1 MKLND
6 LTSNYE
12 TRIARVNRWLEE
24 TYGFKVYDKVSLE
37 ELYKVKADLDTQ
49 RENLKLSLPFN
60 SYHQNPE
67 YAKNILLSEAVV
79 LMIGQIDN
87 AELVEATL
95 TIDVDPGT
103 ATRAEKVCAD
113 NNVTCG
119 MEDGKFV
126 MKGEERDILRV
137 CYKMRWPANIYQ
149 GKIKQESVQEDH
161 TDQPTEVVKE
171 QDELEQAEVILAS
184 KQLVDEIQQIIEKLG
199 KMQNDELGAIVDQM
213 TYQHGADTAVSFNDA
228 VSSSLENL
236 LTLAKETK
244 ESLNNEVLKLQGEV
258 PASDMSSAGDE
269 EETSIDDQMDD
280 EEIEPADSDI
290 STDGDEAA
298 SGPEEEPLG
307 RAKKS

>member
-87 AELVEATL
+87 
-95 TIDVDPGT
+95 
-103 ATRAEKVCAD
+103 
-113 NNVTCG
+113 
-119 MEDGKFV
+119 
-126 MKGEERDILRV
+126 
-137 CYKMRWPANIYQ
+137 
-149 GKIKQESVQEDH
+149 QESVQKDH
-161 TDQPTEVVKE
+161 TNQPTEVVKE

-184 KQLVDEIQQIIEKLG
+184 KQLVDEVQQIIEKLG

>member
-37 ELYKVKADLDTQ
+37 ELYKAKADLDAQ

-60 SYHQNPE
+60 SYHEHPE

-79 LMIGQIDN
+79 LMIGQIPD
-87 AELVEATL
+87 EE
-95 TIDVDPGT
+95 I
-103 ATRAEKVCAD
+103 EKMQGHDDSQGHEQPAV
-113 NNVTCG
+113 VSMKP
-119 MEDGKFV
+119 MES
-126 MKGEERDILRV
+126 EE
-137 CYKMRWPANIYQ
+137 
-149 GKIKQESVQEDH
+149 
-161 TDQPTEVVKE
+161 TEVVKE

-213 TYQHGADTAVSFNDA
+213 TYQNGADTAVAFNDA
-228 VSSSLENL
+228 ISSSLENL
-236 LTLAKETK
+236 LSLAKETK
-244 ESLNNEVLKLQGEV
+244 EQMNNEVLKLQGET
-258 PASDMSSAGDE
+258 PASDMASAGDDE
-269 EETSIDDQMDD
+269 EDSSIDDQMDD
-280 EEIEPADSDI
+280 QEVEPADSDI
-290 STDGDEAA
+290 STDGDESA

>member
-87 AELVEATL
+87 
-95 TIDVDPGT
+95 
-103 ATRAEKVCAD
+103 
-113 NNVTCG
+113 
-119 MEDGKFV
+119 
-126 MKGEERDILRV
+126 
-137 CYKMRWPANIYQ
+137 
-149 GKIKQESVQEDH
+149 QESVQEDH
-161 TDQPTEVVKE
+161 TNQPTEVVKE

-184 KQLVDEIQQIIEKLG
+184 KQLVDEVQQIIEKLG

>member
-24 TYGFKVYDKVSLE
+24 TYGFKVYDKVALE
-37 ELYKVKADLDTQ
+37 ELYKAKADLDAQ

-60 SYHQNPE
+60 SYHEHPE

-79 LMIGQIDN
+79 LMIGQIPD
-87 AELVEATL
+87 EE
-95 TIDVDPGT
+95 I
-103 ATRAEKVCAD
+103 EKMQGHDDSQGHEQPAV
-113 NNVTCG
+113 VSMKP
-119 MEDGKFV
+119 MES
-126 MKGEERDILRV
+126 EE
-137 CYKMRWPANIYQ
+137 
-149 GKIKQESVQEDH
+149 
-161 TDQPTEVVKE
+161 TEVVKE

-213 TYQHGADTAVSFNDA
+213 TYQNGADTAVAFNDA
-228 VSSSLENL
+228 ISSSLENL
-236 LTLAKETK
+236 LSLAKETK
-244 ESLNNEVLKLQGEV
+244 EQMNNEVLKLQGET
-258 PASDMSSAGDE
+258 PASDMASAGDDE
-269 EETSIDDQMDD
+269 EDSSIDDQMDD
-280 EEIEPADSDI
+280 QEVEPADSDI

>member
-37 ELYKVKADLDTQ
+37 ELYKAKADLDAQ

-60 SYHQNPE
+60 SYHEHPE

-79 LMIGQIDN
+79 LMIGQIPD
-87 AELVEATL
+87 EE
-95 TIDVDPGT
+95 I
-103 ATRAEKVCAD
+103 EKMQGHDDSQGHEQPAV
-113 NNVTCG
+113 VSMKP
-119 MEDGKFV
+119 MES
-126 MKGEERDILRV
+126 EE
-137 CYKMRWPANIYQ
+137 
-149 GKIKQESVQEDH
+149 
-161 TDQPTEVVKE
+161 TEVVKE

-213 TYQHGADTAVSFNDA
+213 TYQNGADTAVAFNDA
-228 VSSSLENL
+228 ISSSLENL
-236 LTLAKETK
+236 LSLAKETK
-244 ESLNNEVLKLQGEV
+244 EQMNNEVLKLQGET
-258 PASDMSSAGDE
+258 PASDMASAGDDE
-269 EETSIDDQMDD
+269 EDSSIDDQMDD
-280 EEIEPADSDI
+280 QEVEPADSDI

-307 RAKKS
+307 RAKRS

>member
-37 ELYKVKADLDTQ
+37 ELYKAKADLDAQ

-60 SYHQNPE
+60 SYHEHPE
-67 YAKNILLSEAVV
+67 YAKNILLSEAVI
-79 LMIGQIDN
+79 LMIGQIPD
-87 AELVEATL
+87 EE
-95 TIDVDPGT
+95 I
-103 ATRAEKVCAD
+103 EKMQGHDDSQGHEQPAV
-113 NNVTCG
+113 VSMKP
-119 MEDGKFV
+119 MES
-126 MKGEERDILRV
+126 EE
-137 CYKMRWPANIYQ
+137 
-149 GKIKQESVQEDH
+149 
-161 TDQPTEVVKE
+161 TEVVKE

-213 TYQHGADTAVSFNDA
+213 TYQNGADTAVAFNDA
-228 VSSSLENL
+228 ISSSLENL
-236 LTLAKETK
+236 LSLAKETK
-244 ESLNNEVLKLQGEV
+244 EQMNNEVLKLQGET
-258 PASDMSSAGDE
+258 PASDMASAGDDE
-269 EETSIDDQMDD
+269 EDSSIDDQMDD
-280 EEIEPADSDI
+280 QEVEPVDSDI

>member
-37 ELYKVKADLDTQ
+37 ELYKAKADLDAQ

-79 LMIGQIDN
+79 LMIGQIPDEEIEKLKGDHTHSKTCDCPGDCECGCN
-87 AELVEATL
+87 AEQPAVQSMK
-95 TIDVDPGT
+95 P
-103 ATRAEKVCAD
+103 
-113 NNVTCG
+113 
-119 MEDGKFV
+119 MES
-126 MKGEERDILRV
+126 EE
-137 CYKMRWPANIYQ
+137 
-149 GKIKQESVQEDH
+149 
-161 TDQPTEVVKE
+161 TEVVKE

-184 KQLVDEIQQIIEKLG
+184 KQLVDEVQQIIEKLG

-213 TYQHGADTAVSFNDA
+213 TYQHGADTAVAFNDA

>member
-12 TRIARVNRWLEE
+12 TRITRVNRWLEE
-24 TYGFKVYDKVSLE
+24 TYGFKVYDKVDLE

-60 SYHQNPE
+60 SYHQHPE
-67 YAKNILLSEAVV
+67 YAKNILLSEAVI
-79 LMIGQIDN
+79 LMIGQIPD
-87 AELVEATL
+87 EE
-95 TIDVDPGT
+95 I
-103 ATRAEKVCAD
+103 EKMQGHDSQGHEQPAV
-113 NNVTCG
+113 VSMKP
-119 MEDGKFV
+119 MESEK
-126 MKGEERDILRV
+126 
-137 CYKMRWPANIYQ
+137 A
-149 GKIKQESVQEDH
+149 
-161 TDQPTEVVKE
+161 EVVKE

-213 TYQHGADTAVSFNDA
+213 TYQNGADTAVAFNDA
-228 VSSSLENL
+228 ISSSLENL
-236 LTLAKETK
+236 LSLAKETK
-244 ESLNNEVLKLQGEV
+244 ENMNNEVLKLQGEA
-258 PASDMSSAGDE
+258 PASDMDSTGDE
-269 EETSIDDQMDD
+269 EEASIDDQMDD
-280 EEIEPADSDI
+280 TEVEPADSDI

>member
-37 ELYKVKADLDTQ
+37 ELYKAKADLDAQ

-60 SYHQNPE
+60 SYHEHPE

-79 LMIGQIDN
+79 LMIGQIPD
-87 AELVEATL
+87 EE
-95 TIDVDPGT
+95 I
-103 ATRAEKVCAD
+103 EKMQGHDDSQGHEQPAV
-113 NNVTCG
+113 VSMKP
-119 MEDGKFV
+119 MES
-126 MKGEERDILRV
+126 EE
-137 CYKMRWPANIYQ
+137 
-149 GKIKQESVQEDH
+149 
-161 TDQPTEVVKE
+161 TEVVKE

-213 TYQHGADTAVSFNDA
+213 TYQNGADTAVAFNDA
-228 VSSSLENL
+228 ISSSLENL
-236 LTLAKETK
+236 LSLAKETK
-244 ESLNNEVLKLQGEV
+244 EQMNNEVLKLQGET
-258 PASDMSSAGDE
+258 PASDMASAGDDE
-269 EETSIDDQMDD
+269 EDSSIDDQMDD
-280 EEIEPADSDI
+280 QEVEPADSDI